1 MDKDLL
7 EKIKQ
12 LRAETGAPIGKCKEA
27 LLATQGDLTKA
38 KEWLRKKGAELL
50 SKKEAVETGQ
60 GIIEGYVHFNGR
72 VGALVELR
80 AETDFVTKHEDFKKL
95 AHEIALQVATMSPQY
110 VSLESVPPEVLEAKK
125 REFIEEIGED
135 KPKEVLDKILQGK
148 IEKWASEVCLLN
160 QPYIKREEITVKEL
174 IEEYVNKFGEKIE
187 VKRFVRLSIN
197 D

>member
-1 MDKDLL
+1 
-7 EKIKQ
+7 

-27 LLATQGDLTKA
+27 LLATGGDLEKA
-38 KEWLRKKGAELL
+38 KEWLRRKGSELL

-80 AETDFVTKHEDFKKL
+80 AETDFVTKSEDFKKL
-95 AHEIALQVATMSPQY
+95 AHEIALQIATMNPQY
-110 VSLESVPPEVLEAKK
+110 ISLNDVPVEVLEAKK

-135 KPKEVLDKILQGK
+135 KPKDVIEKILQGK
-148 IEKWASEVCLLN
+148 LEKWASEVCLLN
-160 QPYIKREEITVKEL
+160 QPYIKKEEITVKDL
-174 IEEYVNKFGEKIE
+174 IDEYVNKFGEKIE
-187 VKRFVRLSIN
+187 IRRFVRLAI

>member
-1 MDKDLL
+1 MERELL

-27 LLATQGDLTKA
+27 LLATGGDLEKA
-38 KEWLRKKGAELL
+38 KEWLRRKGSELL

-80 AETDFVTKHEDFKKL
+80 AETDFVTKSEDFKKL
-95 AHEIALQVATMSPQY
+95 AHEIALQIATMNPQY
-110 VSLESVPPEVLEAKK
+110 ISLNDVPVEVLEAKK

-135 KPKEVLDKILQGK
+135 KPKDVIEKILQGK
-148 IEKWASEVCLLN
+148 LEKWASEVCLLN
-160 QPYIKREEITVKEL
+160 QPYIKKEEITVKDL
-174 IEEYVNKFGEKIE
+174 IDEYVNKFGEKIE
-187 VKRFVRLSIN
+187 IRRFVRLAI